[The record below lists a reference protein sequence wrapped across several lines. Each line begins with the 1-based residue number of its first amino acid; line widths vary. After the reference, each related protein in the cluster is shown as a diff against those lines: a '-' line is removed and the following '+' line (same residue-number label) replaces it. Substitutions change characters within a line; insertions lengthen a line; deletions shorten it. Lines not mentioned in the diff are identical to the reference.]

1 MTIPHSSP
9 CADCGCA
16 TRLSEMP
23 PGSAGCI
30 RKIDA
35 PDSEAARLKSM
46 GLCVGRNVVV
56 VRAAD
61 PMLIKVFGSRLGVS
75 TNLAALV
82 CVERKDPGECHLQ
95 AAAGTPS

>member
-1 MTIPHSSP
+1 MNFSNTSP
-9 CADCGCA
+9 CADCSCA
-16 TRLSEMP
+16 VRLSDLP
-23 PGSAGCI
+23 AGAAGCI
-30 RKIDA
+30 RKINA
-35 PDSEAARLKSM
+35 PESEADRLKSM

-75 TNLAALV
+75 TELAALV